1 MQVRMELSTS
11 QHKRNRDIIREIVE
25 HTIKLEGDVEKMF
38 DDWREDY
45 AWDSNNRRRFNM
57 DN

>member
-1 MQVRMELSTS
+1 MELSTS

-45 AWDSNNRRRFNM
+45 A
-57 DN
+57 